1 MIFFYISTIC
11 VSSREKAKA
20 QSAAPEHFPK
30 CCGKCFEIFPYITLW
45 LRLLKNQQKL
55 YQHLKQDWN
64 KVKRSLLNWCSI
76 IYFEII
82 PSCTSLKNMWNTTF
96 ITLFDK
102 ILSFYVWKDIFLSIC
117 YLTKV
122 FINNKE
128 ADMLENAH
136 YLIYMV
142 WIGTSRSYTQI

>member
-1 MIFFYISTIC
+1 
-11 VSSREKAKA
+11 
-20 QSAAPEHFPK
+20 
-30 CCGKCFEIFPYITLW
+30 
-45 LRLLKNQQKL
+45 
-55 YQHLKQDWN
+55 
-64 KVKRSLLNWCSI
+64 
-76 IYFEII
+76 
-82 PSCTSLKNMWNTTF
+82 MWNTTF

-142 WIGTSRSYTQI
+142 